1 MIATKKPQG
10 GVRLTHESVDKV
22 YTDQENQ
29 EIQIIAVIQ
38 HKVYDKY
45 YGVNTWSYDNCSVY
59 NSDGVR
65 LSDGCQLLK
74 EYTPVRLIEEVMAD
88 MARELNTYK
97 KVIADNALNV
107 KGGKII
113 HARIEALLAE
123 AQAFGVVDNG

>member
-1 MIATKKPQG
+1 MIK
-10 GVRLTHESVDKV
+10 LTHESVGKV

-38 HKVYDKY
+38 HKGHDKY

-74 EYTPVRLIEEVMAD
+74 EYTPVRPIEEVMVDFMSLAVKYRTVVESN
-88 MARELNTYK
+88 RESRHCQEGVEAVELMGYIT
-97 KVIADNALNV
+97 
-107 KGGKII
+107 
-113 HARIEALLAE
+113 ALLAE
-123 AQAFGVVDNG
+123 AQALGVVDNG